1 MYICPKC
8 GNPTN
13 YKQRYEYYWIE
24 DFATGVPYLAKR
36 PHGLYHDCRKC
47 SWTDRFAEEP
57 DDTSDCLITED
68 SIRKAFKKLGVDCNE
83 HEN

>member
-1 MYICPKC
+1 MHRCPKC

-13 YKQRYEYYWIE
+13 CVQRYEYYWVK
-24 DFATGVPYLAKR
+24 DLGTGGYFTAKQ
-36 PHGLYHDCRKC
+36 PHGLYHECRKC
-47 SWTDRFAEEP
+47 SWTDRFTEEP